1 MGLSVVE
8 AANAGVKYL
17 ETDSKP
23 GLCLFALLS
32 LFVVLHSL
40 TQL

>member
-17 ETDSKP
+17 EPDCKP
-23 GLCLFALLS
+23 GSYLFALS
-32 LFVVLHSL
+32 LLFLD
-40 TQL
+40 